1 MTVAVRKSGVATGS
15 LRAVLDAVRTAAP
28 GTGLDEI
35 ARSLGLARDEVDA
48 MVDYW
53 ERRGKLTVERLRGC
67 SSAGCS
73 ARGPAGCSAG
83 SDGGGFAGSDGG
95 GCPLA
100 GASGGDGRPVLI
112 AISTRP
118 GSGR

>member
-1 MTVAVRKSGVATGS
+1 MTVTAQTSAGAGS

-83 SDGGGFAGSDGG
+83 ADAG
-95 GCPLA
+95 GCQLA
-100 GASGGDGRPVLI
+100 GASEGAGRPVLI

-118 GSGR
+118 GSGH